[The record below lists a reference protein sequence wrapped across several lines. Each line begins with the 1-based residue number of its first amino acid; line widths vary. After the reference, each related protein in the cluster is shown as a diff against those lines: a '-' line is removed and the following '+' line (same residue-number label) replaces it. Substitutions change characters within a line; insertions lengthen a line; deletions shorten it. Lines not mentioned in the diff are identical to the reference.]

1 MSVVSLDPK
10 IEQELVKAAK
20 LNKSSFAKLYN
31 HYFPHIKRFIE
42 NRVYNQDDGEDL
54 TSSVFQ
60 KAFVGIDSFKWQGV
74 SFSSWLY
81 RIAHN
86 TLVDYYRTQEKQK
99 NKVSIIDDIHES
111 KFNTPEQDA
120 IEYNQSEFMQ
130 KLLLTL
136 PDREKKI
143 IYSKFFEG
151 NTNKQIATKLNLS
164 ETNVST
170 IVYRV
175 LKKLRENLIENP
187 II

>member
-10 IEQELVKAAK
+10 TEKALVKEAK
-20 LNKSSFAKLYN
+20 VKKSSFGKLYN
-31 HYFPHIKRFIE
+31 HYYPHIKRFIE

-60 KAFVGIDSFKWQGV
+60 KAFVGIESFKWQGV

-86 TLVDYYRTQEKQK
+86 SLVDYYRSQEKQK
-99 NKVSIIDDIHES
+99 KKVSIIDDIHES

-130 KLLLTL
+130 KLLQTL
-136 PDREKKI
+136 PIREKKI
-143 IYSKFFEG
+143 IYRKFFEG
-151 NTNKQIATKLNLS
+151 STNKQIASELNLT

-170 IVYRV
+170 IIFRV
-175 LKKLRENLIENP
+175 LKKLKTNLVNNKEV
-187 II
+187 

>member
-10 IEQELVKAAK
+10 IEKKLVKEAK
-20 LNKSSFAKLYN
+20 KNKSSFDKLYS
-31 HYFPHIKRFIE
+31 HYYPHIKRFIQ
-42 NRVYNQDDGEDL
+42 NRVYNKDDGEDL

-86 TLVDYYRTQEKQK
+86 TLVDYYRSQEKHK
-99 NKVSIIDDIHES
+99 RKVKIIDNIHQS

-120 IEYNQSEFMQ
+120 IEYSQSEFMQ
-130 KLLLTL
+130 KLLETL
-136 PDREKKI
+136 PTREKKI
-143 IYSKFFEG
+143 MYRKFFEG
-151 NTNKQIATKLNLS
+151 NTNKQIAKELNLS

-170 IVYRV
+170 IIFRV
-175 LKKLRENLIENP
+175 LKKLKSYLTDSTKL
-187 II
+187 